1 MSKVKSKKHDT
12 FIDMTAM
19 SDVTVLLLTFFM
31 LTANFIPM
39 EPVQVYTPGSASE
52 TKVPDYDVLTV
63 LIDPVG
69 KVYVNIDRQD
79 TKRQLLEKMG
89 GYYNISFTEKEKNV
103 FAENSTFAA
112 VPMGQMKKYLEAIIN
127 EGFDGSDRMIKQFN
141 GIPTDSTNNQ
151 FAEWIRAAK
160 DVNDNLAIAIKADQ
174 NTPYPL
180 VKNVM
185 STLQDI
191 KENRFSLVTTLRGAS
206 ETTATSE

>member
-31 LTANFIPM
+31 LTANFIPI

-52 TKVPDYDVLTV
+52 TKVPDYDVVTV
-63 LIDPVG
+63 IVDPVG
-69 KVYVNIDRQD
+69 KIYLNIDRPEN
-79 TKRQLLEKMG
+79 KRQLLEKMG
-89 GYYNISFTEKEKNV
+89 GYYNVTFNKKDMDV
-103 FAENSTFAA
+103 FAEPTTFAA
-112 VPMGQMKKYLEAIIN
+112 VPMKQIKEYLARPTL
-127 EGFDGSDRMIKQFN
+127 DDRNTMIKQFN
-141 GIPTDSTNNQ
+141 GIPIDSVNNE
-151 FAEWIRAAK
+151 FAIWIKAAK

-180 VKNVM
+180 VKNVI

-191 KENRFSLVTTLRGAS
+191 KENRFSLVTTLRGA
-206 ETTATSE
+206 EE